1 MADNSA
7 IEWTTSTWSSVTRRT
22 KMSASFKLDSAK
34 DHIRHVRSTF
44 MNLHNEIKHIERVQK
59 VLDPIRRQYEI
70 ISRAVELSRIAS
82 MNIEKAMKTRH
93 MIDQATGLAATAAL
107 ESIADR
113 LAISERLFS
122 GVDLDSIYRS
132 IAVPEIRF
140 LRLQD
145 SINDMNA
152 IYGKL
157 AESIHRYPEITHL
170 PRFVLPGATREVFV
184 TGYATNVLGV
194 SDEADAEQ
202 DDSLEIQSVVDEVEE
217 ETSICASLLKGVDP
231 ALARPYEGARDVL
244 YGTNPDRAR
253 HFLSSQR
260 ELWNHLLRIIAPD
273 EQVQEWIPKDG
284 KDLLH
289 EGKPTRKARILY
301 LCRDL
306 NHDSLTEFV
315 VRDTHAL
322 VTLVNLFNR
331 VHQLEPKLSD
341 QQLRA
346 LQLRSDSWLTYIL
359 QIFKESQ

>member
-1 MADNSA
+1 
-7 IEWTTSTWSSVTRRT
+7 
-22 KMSASFKLDSAK
+22 MSLND
-34 DHIRHVRSTF
+34 
-44 MNLHNEIKHIERVQK
+44 EIERIRRS
-59 VLDPIRRQYEI
+59 LEAMEPIRRQQEEI
-70 ISRAVELSRIAS
+70 FRNAERIGS
-82 MNIEKAMKTRH
+82 MSMKEAMKTRH
-93 MIDQATGLAATAAL
+93 TIDQATGLAAAAASHHTWL
-107 ESIADR
+107 RNLNSVADR

-122 GVDLDSIYRS
+122 GVDLDAIYRS
-132 IAVPEIRF
+132 IAVPEIRI

-145 SINDMNA
+145 SINDMKA

-184 TGYATNVLGV
+184 TGYATNVLGI

-231 ALARPYEGARDVL
+231 ALVRPYEGARDVL
-244 YGTNPDRAR
+244 YGTNTDRAR

-273 EQVQEWIPKDG
+273 EQVQEWIPKEG

-315 VRDTHAL
+315 VRDTQAL

-359 QIFKESQ
+359 QIFKE

>member
-1 MADNSA
+1 
-7 IEWTTSTWSSVTRRT
+7 
-22 KMSASFKLDSAK
+22 
-34 DHIRHVRSTF
+34 
-44 MNLHNEIKHIERVQK
+44 MNLHNEIKHIERVLK

-70 ISRAVELSRIAS
+70 ISRAVELSGIAS
-82 MNIEKAMKTRH
+82 MSIEEAMTTRH
-93 MIDQATGLAATAAL
+93 MIDQATGLAATAAVAASHHTWLRNLNSVADQAAQLQIRVGSSL

-122 GVDLDSIYRS
+122 GVDLDAIYRS
-132 IAVPEIRF
+132 IAVPEIRI

-202 DDSLEIQSVVDEVEE
+202 DDPLEIQSVVDEVEE

-231 ALARPYEGARDVL
+231 ALARPYEGARKVL

-273 EQVQEWIPKDG
+273 EQVQEWIPKDD

-331 VHQLEPKLSD
+331 IHQLEPKLSD

>member
-1 MADNSA
+1 
-7 IEWTTSTWSSVTRRT
+7 
-22 KMSASFKLDSAK
+22 MS
-34 DHIRHVRSTF
+34 
-44 MNLHNEIKHIERVQK
+44 LHNEIKHIERVLK
-59 VLDPIRRQYEI
+59 VLDPIRRQQEEI
-70 ISRAVELSRIAS
+70 FRNTERIAS
-82 MNIEKAMKTRH
+82 MSIKEAMKTRH
-93 MIDQATGLAATAAL
+93 MIDQATGLAAAAASHHTWL
-107 ESIADR
+107 RNLNSVADQAAQLQIAAESTLRPIADR

-122 GVDLDSIYRS
+122 GVDLDAIYRS
-132 IAVPEIRF
+132 IAVPEIRI

-145 SINDMNA
+145 SINDMKA

-157 AESIHRYPEITHL
+157 AASIHRYPEITHL
-170 PRFVLPGATREVFV
+170 PRFVLPGAAREVFV
-184 TGYATNVLGV
+184 TGYATNVLGI

-273 EQVQEWIPKDG
+273 EQVQEWIPKEG